1 MMAVRKKK
9 YVLTPD
15 HRGQL
20 GPWAD
25 RWIANA
31 MSTRPMDE
39 SDREAMRVAVAGL
52 YEAAG
57 LRQPKHVVFVPSPL
71 VLAFAGSFAAGV
83 WHVSQHGLPGA
94 ATLDATRAATLA
106 ATRDATYAATLA
118 ATRAATYDAT
128 TDATPLDPYAR
139 FLLDCCRWYYRMW
152 DGGNQWSAWCSYL
165 SFFRHV
171 AKLDLP
177 EYDRWQHYE
186 NAAIHGGPRVMHP
199 DFCMISDRPEVL
211 LVDDQ
216 NRPHCDSGPSH
227 RWRDGWELWFVH
239 GVRVDER
246 IVMRPES
253 LTADE
258 ILAEQNAEVRR
269 VMLERAGFDRVL
281 DRMGLVDSGSWTNM
295 EGVSETATLYRLDL
309 ADDEPLMVVRV
320 ECPSTGRVY
329 LLRVDPDAYGGL
341 SGEGAARAAVASTW
355 RQTDGSMVFA
365 SPDGYVLA
373 AAT

>member
-1 MMAVRKKK
+1 MAAAAKRKKL
-9 YVLTPD
+9 YELTPE
-15 HRGQL
+15 HRKQL
-20 GPWAD
+20 KPWAD

-39 SDREAMRVAVAGL
+39 ADREAMRVAVAGL
-52 YEAAG
+52 YESAG
-57 LRQPKHVVFVPSPL
+57 LAQPKHVVFVPSPL
-71 VLAFAGSFAAGV
+71 VLALAGSFAAGV
-83 WHVSQHGLPGA
+83 WHVSRHGLPSSTFD
-94 ATLDATRAATLA
+94 ATATATADATRG
-106 ATRDATYAATLA
+106 ATRGATYGP
-118 ATRAATYDAT
+118 
-128 TDATPLDPYAR
+128 PLDPYAR
-139 FLLDCCRWYYRMW
+139 FLLDCCQWHYRMW

-165 SFFRHV
+165 SFFRCI

-177 EYDRWQHYE
+177 YDRWQHYE
-186 NAAIHGGPRVMHP
+186 NAAIHGGPRIMHP
-199 DFCMISDRPEVL
+199 DFCMISDRPEIL

-216 NRPHCDSGPSH
+216 NRPHCDTGPSH
-227 RWRDGWELWFVH
+227 RWRDGWELWHVH
-239 GVRVDER
+239 GVRVNER
-246 IVMRPES
+246 IVMRPDT
-253 LTADE
+253 LTADM
-258 ILAEQNAEVRR
+258 ILAEQNAEIRR

-281 DRMGLVDSGSWTNM
+281 DRMSVVDEGEWTNM

-309 ADDEPLMVVRV
+309 PGDEPLMVVRV

-355 RQTDGSMVFA
+355 RNPDGSMVFR

>member
-94 ATLDATRAATLA
+94 ATLDATRAAT
-106 ATRDATYAATLA
+106 DA
-118 ATRAATYDAT
+118 
-128 TDATPLDPYAR
+128 ATPLDPYAR

-355 RQTDGSMVFA
+355 RNPDGSMVFA